1 MKLSKLKT
9 FLSFIFLL
17 SIISACSTST
27 TNTPTPSTNFV
38 FPTNIIVPTQP
49 ACITLLAEPTPGPET
64 PSIFPP
70 ITATDHTRGPEDAVI
85 TILDYSDYQ
94 DPRSGELAKA
104 TKKLFEENPNDIRLV
119 SRPFP
124 VFIVNDKATY
134 AVLAVEAAAEQG
146 KFWEMNDLLFAQ
158 QADWVSLSVDDFKIW
173 IMTQVRASGMDA
185 EKFISDYA
193 RADIIAKV
201 QKAWDAGQKIHLP
214 GTPIVIIN
222 GDLYQGPRD
231 YTSLNAIAQLII
243 LGKRQYKTCPPL
255 TVKTNTQYLATLHT
269 EKGDVVLELFA
280 DKAPITVNSF
290 IFLAQNG
297 WYDNITFHRV
307 IPTLF
312 AQTGDPSGTGK
323 GNPGYYLI
331 TEILPSLT
339 FNSPGMVAMV
349 NSGPDTSGGQFFIT
363 YAPAT
368 QFNGKYT
375 IFGQVLTGM
384 DVLQSLTPRNA
395 QPGANTPP
403 GDKLIN
409 ITIEEK

>member
-1 MKLSKLKT
+1 MKTSKAIILP
-9 FLSFIFLL
+9 SFIFLL
-17 SIISACSTST
+17 LLTACSTPS
-27 TNTPTPSTNFV
+27 TPTPDPNFV

-49 ACITLLAEPTPGPET
+49 ACTTLLTKPTPGPET

-70 ITATDHTRGPEDAVI
+70 ITEVDHVRGSEAAAI

-104 TKKLFEENPNDIRLV
+104 TKQLLEENPNDIRLV
-119 SRPFP
+119 TRPFP
-124 VFIVNDKATY
+124 IYIVNDKSAYAT
-134 AVLAVEAAAEQG
+134 LDVEAAAEQG
-146 KFWEMNDLLFAQ
+146 KFWELNDLFFEQ
-158 QADWVSLSVDDFKIW
+158 QANWINLSVEDFNQWVI
-173 IMTQVRASGMDA
+173 TQVTALGLNVEQFKTDRAR
-185 EKFISDYA
+185 E
-193 RADIIAKV
+193 DIVAKV
-201 QKAWDAGQKIHLP
+201 QKAWDDGHKINLP
-214 GTPIVIIN
+214 GTPIIVIN

-231 YTSLNAIAQLII
+231 YTSLNDIVHLII
-243 LGKRQYKTCPPL
+243 LGKRQFTTCPPF
-255 TVKTNTQYLATLHT
+255 TVKTNAQYLATLHT
-269 EKGDVVLELFA
+269 EKGDVTIQLFA
-280 DKAPITVNSF
+280 DKTPATVNSF

-297 WYDNITFHRV
+297 WYDNITFHTV
-307 IPTLF
+307 IPKLF

-339 FNSPGMVAMV
+339 FSTPGMVAMV

-363 YAPAT
+363 YAPT
-368 QFNGKYT
+368 VQFNGKYT

-395 QPGANTPP
+395 QPGTNPPP

-409 ITIEEK
+409 ITIVEK

>member
-1 MKLSKLKT
+1 MKSSLFKT
-9 FLSFIFLL
+9 VLSFIFLL
-17 SIISACSTST
+17 SMVTACSKAAI
-27 TNTPTPSTNFV
+27 TPTPDPNFV
-38 FPTNIIVPTQP
+38 LPTNIIVPTQP
-49 ACITLLAEPTPGPET
+49 ACTSLLSEPTPGPEA
-64 PSIFPP
+64 PSIFLPV
-70 ITATDHTRGPEDAVI
+70 TSADHVRGPEDALI

-104 TKKLFEENPNDIRLV
+104 TKQLFEENPDKIRLV

-124 VFIVNDKATY
+124 IYLVNDKSAYAT
-134 AVLAVEAAAEQG
+134 LDVEAAAEQG
-146 KFWEMNDLLFAQ
+146 KFWELNDLLFAQ
-158 QADWVSLSVDDFKIW
+158 QANWVNLSVDDFNQW
-173 IMTQVRASGMDA
+173 MLAQVASLGMDV
-185 EKFISDYA
+185 EKFKADRA
-193 RADIIAKV
+193 RDDIINKV
-201 QKAWDAGQKIHLP
+201 QKAWDDAQKIKLP
-214 GTPIVIIN
+214 GTPMVVIN

-231 YTSLNAIAQLII
+231 YTSLNDISQLII
-243 LGKRQYKTCPPL
+243 LGERQFKACPPF
-255 TVKTNTQYLATLHT
+255 TVKMNKQYIATLHT
-269 EKGDVVLELFA
+269 AKGDVTIELFA
-280 DKAPITVNSF
+280 DKTPVTVNSF
-290 IFLAQNG
+290 IYLAQQG

-323 GNPGYYLI
+323 GNPGYYVI

-339 FNSPGMVAMV
+339 FNRPGMVAMV

-368 QFNGKYT
+368 QFDGKYT

-384 DVLQSLTPRNA
+384 DVLQSLTPRDA

-403 GDKLIN
+403 GDALLN

>member
-1 MKLSKLKT
+1 MKKSTLKII
-9 FLSFIFLL
+9 LPFIFLL
-17 SIISACSTST
+17 LIISACSTT
-27 TNTPTPSTNFV
+27 KATAPTPQIIL
-38 FPTNIIVPTQP
+38 PANIIIPTQP
-49 ACITLLAEPTPGPET
+49 ACTSIESKPTPGPET
-64 PSIFPP
+64 PSIFPA
-70 ITATDHTRGPEDAVI
+70 ITSADHVHGSANAPV

-94 DPRSGELAKA
+94 DPRSAELAKA
-104 TKKLFEENPNDIRLV
+104 TKQILEENPNDVRLV

-124 VFIVNDKATY
+124 VFVVNDKSAYAT
-134 AVLAVEAAAEQG
+134 LDVEAAAEQG
-146 KFWEMNDLLFAQ
+146 KFWELNDLLFAQ
-158 QADWVSLSVDDFKIW
+158 QANWINLSVDDFNQWVI
-173 IMTQVRASGMDA
+173 TQVSALGMNVDQF
-185 EKFISDYA
+185 KTDRA
-193 RADIIAKV
+193 RADIVAKV
-201 QKAWDAGQKIHLP
+201 QQAWDAGQKIKLP
-214 GTPIVIIN
+214 GTPIVVIN

-231 YTSLNAIAQLII
+231 YTSLNDIAHLII
-243 LGKRQYKTCPPL
+243 LGKRQFTTCPPL
-255 TVKTNTQYLATLHT
+255 TIKPSSQYIATLYT
-269 EKGDVVLELFA
+269 EKGDVTIELFG

-290 IFLAQNG
+290 IFLAQHG

-307 IPTLF
+307 IPKLF

-339 FNSPGMVAMV
+339 FNRPGMVAMV

-368 QFNGKYT
+368 QFDGKYT

-384 DVLQSLTPRNA
+384 DILQSLTPRDA
-395 QPGANTPP
+395 QLGANTPP

>member
-1 MKLSKLKT
+1 MKSSLFKT
-9 FLSFIFLL
+9 VLSFIFLL
-17 SIISACSTST
+17 LIITACSKAAA
-27 TNTPTPSTNFV
+27 TPTPDPNFV
-38 FPTNIIVPTQP
+38 LPTNIIVPTQP
-49 ACITLLAEPTPGPET
+49 ACTSLVSEPTPGPEA

-70 ITATDHTRGPEDAVI
+70 VTSADHVRGQEDAII

-104 TKKLFEENPNDIRLV
+104 TKQLFEENPDKIRLV

-124 VFIVNDKATY
+124 IYLVNDKSAYAT
-134 AVLAVEAAAEQG
+134 LDVEAAAEQG
-146 KFWEMNDLLFAQ
+146 KFWELNDLLYAQ
-158 QADWVSLSVDDFKIW
+158 QTNWVNLSVDDFNQW
-173 IMTQVRASGMDA
+173 MLAQVASLGMDV
-185 EKFISDYA
+185 EKFKADRA
-193 RADIIAKV
+193 RDDIINKV
-201 QKAWDAGQKIHLP
+201 QKAWDDAQKIKLP
-214 GTPIVIIN
+214 GTPMVVIN

-231 YTSLNAIAQLII
+231 YTSLNDISQLII
-243 LGKRQYKTCPPL
+243 LGERQFKACPPF
-255 TVKTNTQYLATLHT
+255 TVKTNKQYIATLHT
-269 EKGDVVLELFA
+269 AKGDVTIELFA
-280 DKAPITVNSF
+280 DKTPVTVNSF
-290 IFLAQNG
+290 IYLAQQG

-323 GNPGYYLI
+323 GNPGYYVI

-339 FNSPGMVAMV
+339 FNRPGMVAMV

-368 QFNGKYT
+368 QFDGKYT

-384 DVLQSLTPRNA
+384 DVLQSLTPRDA

-403 GDKLIN
+403 GDKLLQV
-409 ITIEEK
+409 TIEEK